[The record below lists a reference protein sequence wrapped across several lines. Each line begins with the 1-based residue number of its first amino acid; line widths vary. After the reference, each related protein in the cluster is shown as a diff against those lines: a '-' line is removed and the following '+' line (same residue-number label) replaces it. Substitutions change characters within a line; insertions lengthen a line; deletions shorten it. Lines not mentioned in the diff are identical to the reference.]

1 MKLTCNRQE
10 LSSAVTNVQRAVST
24 KASMPVL
31 EGVLIAAENNS
42 ITFTGYN
49 LGNSCDVWFIH
60 TFKNVPVFVTIIVS
74 LIAGVVITLPFTM
87 GRRVTREDKKILKA
101 DKKAKKIQAKQEKKD
116 KKAKKPV
123 TEPSATEDNSLA
135 PDAITDGTA
144 DSALLPESS
153 SIEYSDSEH
162 IPSEAD

>member
-1 MKLTCNRQE
+1 
-10 LSSAVTNVQRAVST
+10 
-24 KASMPVL
+24 MPIK
-31 EGVLIAAENNS
+31 LIAMLIVAAL
-42 ITFTGYN
+42 TAVFTGYN

-135 PDAITDGTA
+135 SDAITDGTA
-144 DSALLPESS
+144 DSTLLPESS

>member
-1 MKLTCNRQE
+1 
-10 LSSAVTNVQRAVST
+10 
-24 KASMPVL
+24 MPIK
-31 EGVLIAAENNS
+31 LIAMLIVAAL
-42 ITFTGYN
+42 TAVFTGYN

-116 KKAKKPV
+116 KKSKKLV
-123 TEPSATEDNSLA
+123 TEPSATEDNSLE
-135 PDAITDGTA
+135 PDAITDGST
-144 DSALLPESS
+144 DSALLSESS

>member
-1 MKLTCNRQE
+1 MSPKYFISIDFYHLFVYTDF
-10 LSSAVTNVQRAVST
+10 
-24 KASMPVL
+24 MPIK
-31 EGVLIAAENNS
+31 LIAMLLVAAL
-42 ITFTGYN
+42 TAVFTGYN

-101 DKKAKKIQAKQEKKD
+101 DKKAKKIQAKQEKKE
-116 KKAKKPV
+116 KKSKKPASEASDEGQNPEQ
-123 TEPSATEDNSLA
+123 TMENDISNTSETPLLQ
-135 PDAITDGTA
+135 
-144 DSALLPESS
+144 DSP

>member
-1 MKLTCNRQE
+1 
-10 LSSAVTNVQRAVST
+10 
-24 KASMPVL
+24 MPIK
-31 EGVLIAAENNS
+31 LIAMLIVAAL
-42 ITFTGYN
+42 TAVFTGYN

-116 KKAKKPV
+116 KKSKKPV
-123 TEPSATEDNSLA
+123 TEPSVVEDNSLA
-135 PDAITDGTA
+135 ADAITDNTT

>member
-1 MKLTCNRQE
+1 
-10 LSSAVTNVQRAVST
+10 
-24 KASMPVL
+24 MPIK
-31 EGVLIAAENNS
+31 LIAMLIVAAL
-42 ITFTGYN
+42 TAVFTGYN

-116 KKAKKPV
+116 KKSKKPV
-123 TEPSATEDNSLA
+123 TEPSATEDNSLE
-135 PDAITDGTA
+135 PDAITDGST